1 MASIS
6 ALQQMK
12 GCTCYIAVQKP
23 VRHSLFPYLKLLYN
37 MKSADFY
44 SDYPERSMCFIS
56 ATPEERQLL
65 IFVIRHQT
73 IQIIRKRENYDF

>member
-1 MASIS
+1 
-6 ALQQMK
+6 
-12 GCTCYIAVQKP
+12 
-23 VRHSLFPYLKLLYN
+23 

-56 ATPEERQLL
+56 ATIDERQLIIL
-65 IFVIRHQT
+65 VIRHQT

>member
-12 GCTCYIAVQKP
+12 GCTCYIVAQKS
-23 VRHSLFPYLKLLYN
+23 VRRSLFSYLKLLYN

-44 SDYPERSMCFIS
+44 SNYPERAMRFIS
-56 ATPEERQLL
+56 ATPDERQLL
-65 IFVIRHQT
+65 IFVSDIKQY
-73 IQIIRKRENYDF
+73 K

>member
-1 MASIS
+1 
-6 ALQQMK
+6 
-12 GCTCYIAVQKP
+12 
-23 VRHSLFPYLKLLYN
+23 

-44 SDYPERSMCFIS
+44 SNYPERAMRFIS
-56 ATPEERQLL
+56 ATPDERQLL